1 VQVESY
7 DNGKTWTEPVAT
19 NIPPNLHWGAAPQ
32 LIYDKNRDMLIALTS
47 DRYSRPDEQNSLF
60 IYSASPNDIL
70 GSPEGWKLQHELRRP
85 WAGLKQEGPLNQN
98 FYGYPTI
105 AQINEQEYL
114 VVFTERA
121 VLEGTEHANLYYFR
135 FIIQ

>member
-70 GSPEGWKLQHELRRP
+70 V
-85 WAGLKQEGPLNQN
+85 ALKDGNYSMNYGALGPD
-98 FYGYPTI
+98 
-105 AQINEQEYL
+105 
-114 VVFTERA
+114 
-121 VLEGTEHANLYYFR
+121 
-135 FIIQ
+135 